1 MSENLTPK
9 KTVQDCC
16 RVCSLEF
23 VDKYKKRKRTI
34 TSQFSKV
41 FESVVNQKVLSEDGL
56 PGAVCDTCKY
66 RIERAWRMSNQDQSD
81 LQQLRSNA
89 ADTAQTLRFKRGH
102 PVSPAFTCTSKGDE
116 NVTVVRKKKGQRLV
130 FDPSPLEP
138 CQIQPPLSADHY
150 PQVLCLPLSSN
161 SDDCVPQ
168 LQ

>member
-1 MSENLTPK
+1 
-9 KTVQDCC
+9 
-16 RVCSLEF
+16 
-23 VDKYKKRKRTI
+23 
-34 TSQFSKV
+34 
-41 FESVVNQKVLSEDGL
+41 
-56 PGAVCDTCKY
+56 
-66 RIERAWRMSNQDQSD
+66 MSNQDQSD

-168 LQ
+168 LDSQVHVPTVVFPTLPPNPKTNTAKYVILGRAFFG

>member
-89 ADTAQTLRFKRGH
+89 AHTAQTLRFKRGH

-116 NVTVVRKKKGQRLV
+116 NVTVVRKVRDLYLIHLHWNHV
-130 FDPSPLEP
+130 RYNHH
-138 CQIQPPLSADHY
+138 CADHY

>member
-66 RIERAWRMSNQDQSD
+66 RIEELGGCPIRIK
-81 LQQLRSNA
+81 LRSNA